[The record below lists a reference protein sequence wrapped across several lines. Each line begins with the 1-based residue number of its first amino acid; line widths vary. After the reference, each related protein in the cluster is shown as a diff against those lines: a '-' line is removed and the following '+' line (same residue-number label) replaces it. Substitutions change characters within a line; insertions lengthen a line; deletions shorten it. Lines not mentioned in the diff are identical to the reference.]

1 MSLNR
6 VPSCLRL
13 LGILV
18 RHVQEKMFRPL
29 PFVSLLLNISFR
41 WHQRIEQNW
50 QSKFAELHEQA
61 SWSLEVLWCLRIY
74 LISSVLRLVHFSF
87 RFVLKK
93 KKMLNYGI
101 SSVLWA
107 PFALKLFPKKAFLHE
122 PDRYGEQSSLQV
134 NSYRES
140 SAIDAGFWVQRNQLK
155 SWLRWKKQKWC
166 KLIRF

>member
-6 VPSCLRL
+6 VRGCLRL

-18 RHVQEKMFRPL
+18 RHVQENMFRPL

-93 KKMLNYGI
+93 KKCWTMGFLQFCGHHLHWN
-101 SSVLWA
+101 SSQR
-107 PFALKLFPKKAFLHE
+107 KLSCTNH
-122 PDRYGEQSSLQV
+122 RYGEQSSLQV

-140 SAIDAGFWVQRNQLK
+140 SAIDARFWVQRNQLL

-166 KLIRF
+166 KLVRF

>member
-6 VPSCLRL
+6 VRGCLRL

-18 RHVQEKMFRPL
+18 RHVQENMFRPL

-93 KKMLNYGI
+93 KNAELWDFFSFVGTICTETLPKESFLARSRQVRRTVEFAGKLL
-101 SSVLWA
+101 SRKQRDRCWVL
-107 PFALKLFPKKAFLHE
+107 
-122 PDRYGEQSSLQV
+122 G
-134 NSYRES
+134 
-140 SAIDAGFWVQRNQLK
+140 SAQPT
-155 SWLRWKKQKWC
+155 
-166 KLIRF
+166 